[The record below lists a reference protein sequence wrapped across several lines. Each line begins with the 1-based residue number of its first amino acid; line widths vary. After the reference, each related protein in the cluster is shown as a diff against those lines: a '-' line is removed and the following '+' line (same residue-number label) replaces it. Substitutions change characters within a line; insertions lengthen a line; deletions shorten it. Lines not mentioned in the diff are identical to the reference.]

1 MATQEDQATSV
12 ETKDQVYVYVYWDQ
26 SNIFIEA
33 QRMADKLDRNFGD
46 DVAYRIHIDF
56 RKLLHLARENRLVA
70 KAVTAGSVPPEMKEV
85 WENLRSSGVRT
96 EIIDWKETGNAER
109 ELPDRKLL
117 HLARENRLVA
127 KAVTAGSVPPEMKE
141 VWENLRSSGVRT
153 EIIDWKETGNAERE
167 LPDLHLQREMLMDG
181 MLNKPGTAVLLTGDG
196 AGWAYNKGFLPVL
209 KAMKQ
214 RGWQIELLSWSHSCN
229 TRLRQWVVQNGHF
242 TNLDTF
248 YPSITFLKPSDNRQE
263 WGGRPS
269 SSVELWRKRA
279 GPFDRPPREQ
289 DQD

>member
-1 MATQEDQATSV
+1 MATQEDQATSA

-70 KAVTAGSVPPEMKEV
+70 KAVAAGSVPPEMKEVWENLRSSGVRTEIIVAKAVAAGSVPPEMKEV

-96 EIIDWKETGNAER
+96 EIIDWR
-109 ELPDRKLL
+109 
-117 HLARENRLVA
+117 
-127 KAVTAGSVPPEMKE
+127 
-141 VWENLRSSGVRT
+141 
-153 EIIDWKETGNAERE
+153 ETGNAERE